1 MMPLVLLLFFAVASW
16 GQRMT
21 RTHSHYTR
29 TGSHSRRRPARALLA
44 LTTAVTAV
52 SAAFVTMVPAAS
64 AQEDPAIVRA
74 RERVQQ
80 AQAEANAAHA
90 RYQQAVGER
99 DQAEAQIAELEAEI
113 PALRAQEAELRAR
126 EAELRA
132 REAELRAQLAA
143 RAAAL
148 YKNADPAAGLELL
161 TTKDRM
167 QAGRKTKLTEA
178 ADKFDDERARQL
190 HDTADGLQQVQV
202 ELNAKRAELEAK
214 RAELEAKRAELDGLI
229 ERLDREKAVFEQKV
243 AEANRALEVAE
254 EIGALRAMGEPV
266 MGPTVLSPQ
275 EIVAWYR
282 SSGSSPRLSGG
293 MSIDELVQIFVE
305 EGTSENVRADFAFAQ
320 SYIETG
326 GFRAGGSD
334 NNFSGLGAC
343 DGCSGEKQFPTARD
357 GIRAQIQHLRNYADR
372 RSTTSDLNYPPSP
385 YWYGADPGVAA
396 RNFNTFFA
404 KGWAPTWQMM
414 GRGNW
419 ATDPN
424 YSAKVIGIYNRMIAT
439 KGI

>member
-1 MMPLVLLLFFAVASW
+1 MA
-16 GQRMT
+16 
-21 RTHSHYTR
+21 RTDAQFIRTNSHSH
-29 TGSHSRRRPARALLA
+29 RRPALALLA
-44 LTTAVTAV
+44 LAAAVAAV
-52 SAAFVTMVPAAS
+52 STVFVTLAPAAS

-80 AQAEANAAHA
+80 AQTEANAAHE
-90 RYQQAVGER
+90 RYQKAVDER
-99 DQAEAQIAELEAEI
+99 DQAQSEIAELEQAI
-113 PALRAQEAELRAR
+113 PALRAQQDV
-126 EAELRA
+126 LRA
-132 REAELRAQLAA
+132 REAELRAQLAT

-148 YKNADPAAGLELL
+148 YKNTDPAAGLELL
-161 TTKDRM
+161 TAKDHM

-178 ADKFDDERARQL
+178 ADEFDDERSRNL
-190 HDTADGLQQVQV
+190 RETADRLQQVQV
-202 ELNAKRAELEAK
+202 ELEGRQI
-214 RAELEAKRAELDGLI
+214 ELEAKRAELDGLI

-282 SSGSSPRLSGG
+282 SSGASPRLSGG

-343 DGCSGEKQFPTARD
+343 DGCSGEKRFPTARD

-372 RSTTSDLNYPPSP
+372 RSTTSDLNHPPSP
-385 YWYGADPGVAA
+385 YWYGSDPGVAA
-396 RNFNTFFA
+396 RNFDTFFA

-424 YSAKVIGIYNRMIAT
+424 YSSKVIGIYNRMIAT
-439 KGI
+439 KGT

>member
-1 MMPLVLLLFFAVASW
+1 MACTDLHF
-16 GQRMT
+16 R
-21 RTHSHYTR
+21 RTNSHF
-29 TGSHSRRRPARALLA
+29 RRRPARALLA
-44 LTTAVTAV
+44 LATAFAAV
-52 SAAFVTMVPAAS
+52 STVFVTLAPAAS

-74 RERVQQ
+74 RDRVQQ
-80 AQAEANAAHA
+80 AQTEANAAHE
-90 RYQQAVGER
+90 RYQRAVGER
-99 DQAEAQIAELEAEI
+99 DQAQSEIAELEQAI
-113 PALRAQEAELRAR
+113 PALRAQQDM
-126 EAELRA
+126 LRA
-132 REAELRAQLAA
+132 REAELRAQLAT

-148 YKNADPAAGLELL
+148 YKNTDPAAGLELL
-161 TTKDRM
+161 TAKNRM

-178 ADKFDDERARQL
+178 ADKFDDARSRSMRE
-190 HDTADGLQQVQV
+190 TADRLRQVQV
-202 ELNAKRAELEAK
+202 ELEARQVELET
-214 RAELEAKRAELDGLI
+214 KRAELDGLI

-254 EIGALRAMGEPV
+254 EIGALRALGEPV
-266 MGPTVLSPQ
+266 MGPTILSPE

-282 SSGSSPRLSGG
+282 SSGASPRLSGG
-293 MSIDELVQIFVE
+293 VTIDELARMFVV
-305 EGTSENVRADFAFAQ
+305 EGTAENVRGDFAFAQ

-343 DGCSGEKQFPTARD
+343 DGCSGQRHFPTTLD
-357 GIRAQIQHLRNYADR
+357 GVRAQIQHLRNYADR
-372 RSTTSDLNYPPSP
+372 RSRASDLQNPPSP
-385 YWYGADPGVAA
+385 YWYGSDPGVAA
-396 RNFNTFFA
+396 RNFDTFFA

-424 YSAKVIGIYNRMIAT
+424 YSSKVIGIYNRMIAT

>member
-1 MMPLVLLLFFAVASW
+1 MV
-16 GQRMT
+16 
-21 RTHSHYTR
+21 RTDAHFIT
-29 TGSHSRRRPARALLA
+29 TNAHSRRRPARALLA
-44 LTTAVTAV
+44 LAAAVAV
-52 SAAFVTMVPAAS
+52 STVCVTLAPAAS
-64 AQEDPAIVRA
+64 AQEDPAIGRA
-74 RERVQQ
+74 RERLQQ
-80 AQAEANAAHA
+80 AQTEANAAHE
-90 RYQQAVGER
+90 RYQKAVDER
-99 DQAEAQIAELEAEI
+99 DQAQSEITELEQAI
-113 PALRAQEAELRAR
+113 PALRAQQDVLRAQEAELRA
-126 EAELRA
+126 
-132 REAELRAQLAA
+132 QLAT
-143 RAAAL
+143 RAGAL
-148 YKNADPAAGLELL
+148 YKNTDPAAGLELL
-161 TTKDRM
+161 TAKDHM

-178 ADKFDDERARQL
+178 ADKFDDERSRNL
-190 HDTADGLQQVQV
+190 RDTADRLQQVQV
-202 ELNAKRAELEAK
+202 ELEGRQI
-214 RAELEAKRAELDGLI
+214 ELEAKRAELDGLI

-282 SSGSSPRLSGG
+282 SSGASPRLSGG

-343 DGCSGEKQFPTARD
+343 DGCSGERQFPTARD

-372 RSTTSDLNYPPSP
+372 RSTTSDLNHPPSP
-385 YWYGADPGVAA
+385 YWYGSDPGVAA
-396 RNFNTFFA
+396 RNFDTFFA

-419 ATDPN
+419 ATDLN
-424 YSAKVIGIYNRMIAT
+424 YSAKVIGIYNRMVASRQ
-439 KGI
+439 G

>member
-1 MMPLVLLLFFAVASW
+1 MAWIDAHFI
-16 GQRMT
+16 
-21 RTHSHYTR
+21 RTS
-29 TGSHSRRRPARALLA
+29 SHSRRRPARALQAPAAALA
-44 LTTAVTAV
+44 AVLTVLVTLA
-52 SAAFVTMVPAAS
+52 PAAS
-64 AQEDPAIVRA
+64 AEEDPAIVRA
-74 RERVQQ
+74 RERLQQ
-80 AQAEANAAHA
+80 AQTEANAAHA
-90 RYQQAVGER
+90 RYQKAVEGR
-99 DQAEAQIAELEAEI
+99 DQAQSEIAELEQAI
-113 PALRAQEAELRAR
+113 PALRAQQDL
-126 EAELRA
+126 LRA
-132 REAELRAQLAA
+132 REAELRAQLAT

-148 YKNADPAAGLELL
+148 YKNTDPAAGLELL
-161 TTKDRM
+161 TAKDHM

-178 ADKFDDERARQL
+178 ADKFDDERSRNL
-190 HDTADGLQQVQV
+190 RETADHLQEVQV
-202 ELNAKRAELEAK
+202 ELERRQIELEAK
-214 RAELEAKRAELDGLI
+214 RSELDRLI

-282 SSGSSPRLSGG
+282 SSGASPRLSGG
-293 MSIDELVQIFVE
+293 MSIDELVRIFVE

-372 RSTTSDLNYPPSP
+372 RSRTSDLNHRLSP
-385 YWYGADPGVAA
+385 YWYGSDPGVAA
-396 RNFNTFFA
+396 RNFDTFFA

-424 YSAKVIGIYNRMIAT
+424 YSSKVIGIYNRMIAT

>member
-1 MMPLVLLLFFAVASW
+1 
-16 GQRMT
+16 
-21 RTHSHYTR
+21 
-29 TGSHSRRRPARALLA
+29 
-44 LTTAVTAV
+44 
-52 SAAFVTMVPAAS
+52 
-64 AQEDPAIVRA
+64 
-74 RERVQQ
+74 
-80 AQAEANAAHA
+80 
-90 RYQQAVGER
+90 
-99 DQAEAQIAELEAEI
+99 
-113 PALRAQEAELRAR
+113 
-126 EAELRA
+126 
-132 REAELRAQLAA
+132 
-143 RAAAL
+143 
-148 YKNADPAAGLELL
+148 
-161 TTKDRM
+161 M
-167 QAGRKTKLTEA
+167 QAGRRTKLTEA
-178 ADKFDDERARQL
+178 ADKFDDERSRNL
-190 HDTADGLQQVQV
+190 RDTADRLQQVQ
-202 ELNAKRAELEAK
+202 AELEG
-214 RAELEAKRAELDGLI
+214 RQIELEAKRAELDGLI
-229 ERLDREKAVFEQKV
+229 ERLDQEKAVFEQKV

-372 RSTTSDLNYPPSP
+372 RSTTSDLNHPPSP
-385 YWYGADPGVAA
+385 YWYGSDPGVAA
-396 RNFNTFFA
+396 RNFDTFFA

-439 KGI
+439 KGT

>member
-1 MMPLVLLLFFAVASW
+1 MS
-16 GQRMT
+16 
-21 RTHSHYTR
+21 
-29 TGSHSRRRPARALLA
+29 SHSRRRRRAPALLA
-44 LTTAVTAV
+44 LAAAFATV
-52 SAAFVTMVPAAS
+52 SAAFVLTPAAS

-80 AQAEANAAHA
+80 AQTEANAAHE
-90 RYQQAVGER
+90 RYQRAVGER
-99 DQAEAQIAELEAEI
+99 DQAQSEIAELEQAI
-113 PALRAQEAELRAR
+113 PALRAQQDV
-126 EAELRA
+126 LRA
-132 REAELRAQLAA
+132 REAELRAQLAT

-148 YKNADPAAGLELL
+148 YKNTDPAAGLELL
-161 TTKDRM
+161 TAEDHM
-167 QAGRKTKLTEA
+167 QAGRKTKLPEA
-178 ADKFDDERARQL
+178 ADEFDDERSRNL
-190 HDTADGLQQVQV
+190 RETADRLQQVQV
-202 ELNAKRAELEAK
+202 ELEGRQIELK
-214 RAELEAKRAELDGLI
+214 AKRAELDGVI

-282 SSGSSPRLSGG
+282 SSGASPRLSGG

-372 RSTTSDLNYPPSP
+372 RSTTSDLNHPPSP
-385 YWYGADPGVAA
+385 YWYGSDPGVAA

-424 YSAKVIGIYNRMIAT
+424 YSAKVIGIYNRMVAT
-439 KGI
+439 KGT

>member
-1 MMPLVLLLFFAVASW
+1 MACTDAHFI
-16 GQRMT
+16 
-21 RTHSHYTR
+21 RTN
-29 TGSHSRRRPARALLA
+29 SHSRRRPARALLA
-44 LTTAVTAV
+44 LAAV
-52 SAAFVTMVPAAS
+52 AAASNVFVTLAPAAS
-64 AQEDPAIVRA
+64 AQEDPEIVRA

-80 AQAEANAAHA
+80 AQTEANAAHE
-90 RYQQAVGER
+90 RYQKAVDER
-99 DQAEAQIAELEAEI
+99 DQAQSEIAELEQAI
-113 PALRAQEAELRAR
+113 PALRAQQDM
-126 EAELRA
+126 LRA
-132 REAELRAQLAA
+132 REAELRAQLAT

-148 YKNADPAAGLELL
+148 YKNTDPAAGLELL
-161 TTKDRM
+161 TAKDHM

-178 ADKFDDERARQL
+178 ADKFDDERSRNL
-190 HDTADGLQQVQV
+190 RETADRLQQVQV
-202 ELNAKRAELEAK
+202 ELEGRQI
-214 RAELEAKRAELDGLI
+214 ELEAKRAELDGLI

-282 SSGSSPRLSGG
+282 SSGASPRLSGG

-343 DGCSGEKQFPTARD
+343 DGCSGEKRFPTARD

-372 RSTTSDLNYPPSP
+372 RSTTSDLNHPPSP
-385 YWYGADPGVAA
+385 YWYGSDPGIAA
-396 RNFNTFFA
+396 RNFDTFFA

-439 KGI
+439 KST